1 VRLVTIAA
9 SDDRLDELGVFTVS
23 RHEGELRAHVATLLA
38 SHVPLAAEQTRDAL
52 AESFE
57 VREFR
62 PREQLLAQ
70 GGDWDMELI
79 IDGWVAV
86 RRVGRTGRRF
96 TIAVL
101 GPGQLAGASAAARS
115 PALGENVAL
124 TTVTAVIWPGSE
136 VRRLVAADGGLA
148 LDFIDR
154 IVLGIG
160 TILDR
165 YDTVTFE
172 GARARL
178 CKVLLDH
185 RDIAFGPFR
194 PILSRGELTSL
205 VGSSRE
211 MTNRILRQLEAEG
224 ALRRLGGRGLE
235 LIDETKLRLPPAD
248 SPSRGR
254 RGAVV

>member
-1 VRLVTIAA
+1 M
-9 SDDRLDELGVFTVS
+9 S
-23 RHEGELRAHVATLLA
+23 RHEGELRAHIATLLA
-38 SHVPLAAEQTRDAL
+38 SHFPLAAERTRNAFT
-52 AESFE
+52 ESFE
-57 VREFR
+57 VRKFR
-62 PREQLLAQ
+62 PREHLLAQ
-70 GGDWDMELI
+70 DGDWDMELI
-79 IDGWVAV
+79 IEGWVAV

-115 PALGENVAL
+115 PAHGENVAL
-124 TTVTAVIWPGSE
+124 TTVIAAIWPGSE

-178 CKVLLDH
+178 CKVLLVYH
-185 RDIAFGPFR
+185 DIAFGPRR

-224 ALRRLGGRGLE
+224 AIRRIGGRGLE
-235 LIDETKLRLPPAD
+235 LIDDTKLRHLPAD
-248 SPSRGR
+248 EPRRGR

>member
-1 VRLVTIAA
+1 MIGWTNGGRL
-9 SDDRLDELGVFTVS
+9 VS
-23 RHEGELRAHVATLLA
+23 RHEGKLRAHIATLLA
-38 SHVPLAAEQTRDAL
+38 SHIPLAAEQSRDAL
-52 AESFE
+52 AGSFE

-124 TTVTAVIWPGSE
+124 TMGTAVTWPGSQ
-136 VRRLVAADGGLA
+136 VRHLVAADGGLA
-148 LDFIDR
+148 LDLIDR

-178 CKVLLDH
+178 CKVLLDY
-185 RDIAFGPFR
+185 RDIAFGPGR
-194 PILSRGELTSL
+194 PILSRGDLTSL

-224 ALRRLGGRGLE
+224 AVRRSGGRGLE
-235 LIDETKLRLPPAD
+235 LIDDSKLQPISAD
-248 SPSRGR
+248 EPHRGR